1 MPMSNTRRAAITLLL
16 ASAFGGA
23 LFLALRGQKLDLIQL
38 KENAAL
44 ASTAPL
50 VGVISL
56 DVEPFFKDPR
66 VQRVLL
72 AKHLPVSVV
81 RVGSR
86 EMAGKV
92 SAAGAGAGSGTTATD
107 FYFPSGVVA
116 ANQVVDVVRKANLAA
131 TQVSPF
137 FTPMVIASWEPVA
150 RILVANGMASQ
161 MAPKVYG
168 VDMAKLTQ
176 AMLAKTRWK
185 DFKNAAAY
193 DVGRSV
199 LVSTTDLR
207 RSNSGAMY
215 LALTSQALLGDV
227 VTDRATAQQTALK
240 LAGLFKRQGYQ
251 ENYVDGNFDDYV
263 AIGMGKTPMAF
274 IYENQLVA
282 YALAKGGVGADM
294 VLMYPLPTIVNKVVF
309 ISLNER
315 AKALG
320 NLLANDAELQGIAVE
335 YGFRVAETERFVR
348 ALKPTGLAVEPRL
361 TQIVDPPS
369 FEIMAEMIDTVAQE
383 MSQ

>member
-1 MPMSNTRRAAITLLL
+1 MPMSNTRRAAITVLL

-23 LFLALRGQKLDLIQL
+23 LFFALRGQKQERIQQ
-38 KENAAL
+38 KESAAA
-44 ASTAPL
+44 ASMVPL

-56 DVEPFFKDPR
+56 DVEPYFKDPR
-66 VQRVLL
+66 VQRLL
-72 AKHLPVSVV
+72 AAKQLPVIVV

-86 EMAGKV
+86 EMAAKV
-92 SAAGAGAGSGTTATD
+92 VPGTNTD
-107 FYFPSGVVA
+107 FFFPSGVVA
-116 ANQVVDVVRKANLAA
+116 ANQVVDAARKANFAA

-150 RILVANGMASQ
+150 RILVANGMAKQ

-176 AMLAKTRWK
+176 AMLAKTKWK
-185 DFKNAAAY
+185 DFKNAAGY

-240 LAGLFKRQGYQ
+240 LAELFKRQGYQ
-251 ENYVDGNFDDYV
+251 ESYVNGNFDDYV

-294 VLMYPLPTIVNKVVF
+294 VLLYPLPTIVNKVVF

-320 NLLANDAELQGIAVE
+320 ALLANDAELQGIAVE
-335 YGFRVAETERFVR
+335 YGFRIADTQRFVT

-361 TQIVDPPS
+361 TQVVDPPS
-369 FEIMAEMIDTVAQE
+369 FEIMAEMIDTVAKE
-383 MSQ
+383 MAQ